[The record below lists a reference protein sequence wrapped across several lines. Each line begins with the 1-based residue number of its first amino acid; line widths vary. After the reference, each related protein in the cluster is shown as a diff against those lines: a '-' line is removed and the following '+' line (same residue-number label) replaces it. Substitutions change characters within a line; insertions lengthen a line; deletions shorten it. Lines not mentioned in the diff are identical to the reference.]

1 MTTAPAGDTV
11 DLIQL
16 FGGVNRQLEQA
27 LAARLKPA
35 GLSVEQYWILRALA
49 RRDGL
54 AMGEL
59 AQKLVV
65 DSPTLTKM
73 IDRLVAS
80 ADVYRGP
87 DPHDR
92 RKVLVFISDKGR
104 ARFETLGGDVEDV
117 AAGLG
122 DKLDPATVA
131 RLRGFL
137 ATILS

>member
-1 MTTAPAGDTV
+1 MATVPLGETV

-16 FGGVNRQLEQA
+16 FGGLNRQLEHI

-35 GLSVEQYWILRALA
+35 GLSVEQYWILRSLA
-49 RRDGL
+49 RNNGL

-73 IDRLVAS
+73 VDRLVAS
-80 ADVYRGP
+80 GDVYRGP

-92 RKVLVFISDKGR
+92 RKVLAYISDKGR
-104 ARFETLGGDVEDV
+104 ERFETLGADVESV

-122 DKLDPATVA
+122 DELDPATIA

-137 ATILS
+137 ASIRT